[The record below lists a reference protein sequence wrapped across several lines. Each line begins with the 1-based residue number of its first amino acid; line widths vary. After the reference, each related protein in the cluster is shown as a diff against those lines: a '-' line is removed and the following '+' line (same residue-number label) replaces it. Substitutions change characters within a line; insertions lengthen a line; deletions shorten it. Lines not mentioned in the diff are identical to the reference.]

1 LREVYRPTLARI
13 AQTVG
18 PGRDL
23 VQAYCDVLE
32 QKWYL
37 SEAAG
42 FDVGLEL
49 ATEAYIYLGAP
60 APETF
65 PTDSDPS
72 VALDLERIAA
82 ADRLPE

>member
-1 LREVYRPTLARI
+1 VYRPTLAKI
-13 AQTVG
+13 SQTVG
-18 PGRDL
+18 PDRDL

-49 ATEAYIYLGAP
+49 AIEAYIYLGAP
-60 APETF
+60 APETGAGDGS
-65 PTDSDPS
+65 T
-72 VALDLERIAA
+72 VALDLERL
-82 ADRLPE
+82 ADEDLLRS